1 MAGTAGALGVAAA
14 KRLAETAARIFG
26 NVVATGERSG
36 RKLLARPLIG
46 DKVAEYYGQSTNL
59 QASDPLFED
68 PLEKRCVA
76 GSGNACKARMSCAAA
91 AERPRL
97 GRCVCRRKVKLE
109 RLKRRGKSPP
119 KKGQGKRA
127 GKR

>member
-76 GSGNACKARMSCAAA
+76 GGSEACARLACHALQWLSDRALAGVCAG
-91 AERPRL
+91 
-97 GRCVCRRKVKLE
+97 GR
-109 RLKRRGKSPP
+109 
-119 KKGQGKRA
+119 
-127 GKR
+127 